1 MIIESHSPAN
11 GLRAILDE
19 AGVDSISADGGLSKP
34 LLTDFYIEPLVMA
47 ERLERTGFAVQD
59 SDQANKDK
67 SLATEGLLMPY
78 KLNTSVKYSL

>member
-1 MIIESHSPAN
+1 MTIESHSPAN
-11 GLRAILDE
+11 GLRAILNE

-34 LLTDFYIEPLVMA
+34 LLTDFYIELVMA

-59 SDQANKDK
+59 SDQTNKDK